1 MTTCVSVATATLVIV
16 DQLHTVEAAGSV
28 AGPGEAFIQI
38 ALTVFANESRRAGA
52 CVTADA
58 VHALSSIPTAR
69 LPGARL
75 GRTVIHIHLTLEPM
89 CSRWA
94 GACEA
99 VYKVDTGSSVEAGL
113 GVAFIHIILTVHP
126 LVPWFT
132 YTLVCALI
140 VLACSSVAT
149 RVRLALID
157 HFFTVAA
164 HVSWLALTLV

>member
-1 MTTCVSVATATLVIV
+1 MTRYGDVIECTCVSVATATLVIV

-75 GRTVIHIHLTLEPM
+75 GRTVIHIHLTLEPYRAK
-89 CSRWA
+89 SRKMND
-94 GACEA
+94 
-99 VYKVDTGSSVEAGL
+99 VSYSTFQDS
-113 GVAFIHIILTVHP
+113 IL
-126 LVPWFT
+126 
-132 YTLVCALI
+132 CALNI
-140 VLACSSVAT
+140 IY
-149 RVRLALID
+149 RGFQLIKSPVN
-157 HFFTVAA
+157 HF
-164 HVSWLALTLV
+164 